1 MDLQT
6 DVENIIAEN
15 NELKEQL
22 YQKEDLIAQIRQE
35 YTS

>member
-15 NELKEQL
+15 NELKDQI
-22 YQKEDLIAQIRQE
+22 YHKEDLIAQIRQE